1 MEKKVERN
9 TSIEPQTEEQELQ
22 PNKKLKERLKE
33 RFKERF
39 KETSVGKWLYAN
51 PKKFYFYAMTFLVLS
66 FIGSTIWDI
75 RLSQQANNGM
85 IPMLYEQSSKII
97 RQNENRQEQMQNIT
111 KELKGYKA
119 KRELGELTPSDS
131 LRIEFLYQQ
140 YQTLQNQSQQ

>member
-1 MEKKVERN
+1 MEKDVEQN
-9 TSIEPQTEEQELQ
+9 TSIEPQTEEQEQQ
-22 PNKKLKERLKE
+22 PNKKL
-33 RFKERF
+33 KERF

-51 PKKFYFYAMTFLVLS
+51 PKKFYLYAMTFLVLS

-75 RLSQQANNGM
+75 RLSQQAKNGM

-111 KELKGYKA
+111 EELKGYKA
-119 KRELGELTPSDS
+119 KRELGDLNPSDS

>member
-1 MEKKVERN
+1 MEKEVEQN
-9 TSIEPQTEEQELQ
+9 TSIEPQTEEQEQQ
-22 PNKKLKERLKE
+22 PNKKFKERL
-33 RFKERF
+33 KERF

-111 KELKGYKA
+111 EELKGYKA

-140 YQTLQNQSQQ
+140 YQTLQNQRQQ